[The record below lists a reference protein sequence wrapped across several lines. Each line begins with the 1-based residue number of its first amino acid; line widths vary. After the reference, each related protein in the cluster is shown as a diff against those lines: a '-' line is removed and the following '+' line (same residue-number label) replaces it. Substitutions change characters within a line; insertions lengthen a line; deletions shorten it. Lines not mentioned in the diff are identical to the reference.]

1 MLRRNLTVAFAV
13 SALLLLGWEDP
24 TPDSTL
30 VVDAFQAFAD
40 IVEAL
45 GDRRRDAAPPSF
57 PFVRNL
63 ALPLS
68 QFSSAGPSGTAKRRR

>member
-45 GDRRRDAAPPSF
+45 GDGGRPQARLPAKGRSAPFIPIRKEF
-57 PFVRNL
+57 GRYL
-63 ALPLS
+63 
-68 QFSSAGPSGTAKRRR
+68 